1 MEYNPRERWRSFLLA
16 FALTLLLL
24 ALIMVGTVMAVQPS
38 MPNTL
43 QKDSANGQQ
52 LSYRPNDSDSLTA
65 VVIGMRGS
73 EPVDFVLVRFNPQY
87 GQVPLT
93 MLPPQT
99 LVPLD
104 GKNLTLVQAF
114 ETGGSR
120 AVKAALSER
129 LGVMVDRYARVD
141 GDAFQRI
148 VEKTGS
154 VEFELPENISY
165 RRDGYSINL
174 AAGSRRLDARDM
186 FDLFAYPAF
195 RRDQEARCGLLGRM
209 LAAWINQNLDAA
221 GEERSSS
228 LFKLTVNLVDTDISY
243 ADYEPRRRA
252 ANFLSQLDAQVAG
265 SLPVSG
271 TWLGDG
277 ASFELS
283 ESYVNLVRQYF
294 QAIG

>member
-43 QKDSANGQQ
+43 QKDSADGQQ
-52 LSYRPNDSDSLTA
+52 LSYRPNDTDSLTA

-154 VEFELPENISY
+154 VEFELPEDISY

-271 TWLGDG
+271 TWLDRK
-277 ASFELS
+277 S
-283 ESYVNLVRQYF
+283 VV
-294 QAIG
+294 

>member
-1 MEYNPRERWRSFLLA
+1 MEYNSGERWRSFLLA

-38 MPNTL
+38 MPRAL
-43 QKDSANGQQ
+43 QKDSAGGQQ
-52 LSYRPNDSDSLTA
+52 LAYRPNASDSLTVA
-65 VVIGMRGS
+65 VIGMRDNQ
-73 EPVDFVLVRFNPQY
+73 PADFVLVRFNPQY

-104 GKNLTLVQAF
+104 GKNLTLEQAF
-114 ETGGSR
+114 EAGGSR
-120 AVKAALSER
+120 AVKEALSER
-129 LGVMVDRYARVD
+129 LGVAVDRYARVE
-141 GDAFQRI
+141 GEAFRRI
-148 VEKTGS
+148 AEKTGS
-154 VEFELPENISY
+154 VEFELPEDVSY

-186 FDLFAYPAF
+186 LDLFAYPAL
-195 RRDQEARCGLLGRM
+195 RRDQETRCDLLGRM
-209 LAAWINQNLDAA
+209 LAAWANQNLDAA

-252 ANFLSQLDAQVAG
+252 ANFLSELDAQVAG

-277 ASFELS
+277 DSFELS

-294 QAIG
+294 QAIE

>member
-43 QKDSANGQQ
+43 QKDSADGQQ
-52 LSYRPNDSDSLTA
+52 LSYRPN
-65 VVIGMRGS
+65 
-73 EPVDFVLVRFNPQY
+73 DFVLVRFNPQY

-154 VEFELPENISY
+154 VEFELPEDISY

>member
-43 QKDSANGQQ
+43 QKDSADGQQ

-154 VEFELPENISY
+154 VEFELPEDVSY

-271 TWLGDG
+271 TRLGDG